1 MINSKT
7 TIVSVYFKESEM
19 LTSMPISSVFNK
31 LCEKRLEIDMS
42 FLGHRPK
49 KIVDFYDHLC
59 SMERHLRMSHKLGA
73 DVVYLNQAE
82 VETLTTNFSV
92 FKG

>member
-1 MINSKT
+1 
-7 TIVSVYFKESEM
+7 M
-19 LTSMPISSVFNK
+19 LTPLSMSAVFNK
-31 LCEKRLEIDMS
+31 LCDKKLEIENT
-42 FLGHRPK
+42 FPQHRPK
-49 KIVDFYDHLC
+49 RV
-59 SMERHLRMSHKLGA
+59 A

>member
-1 MINSKT
+1 
-7 TIVSVYFKESEM
+7 M
-19 LTSMPISSVFNK
+19 LTPMSISSVFNK
-31 LCEKRLEIDMS
+31 LCEKKFEIENA
-42 FLGHRPK
+42 FPEYRPK

-59 SMERHLRMSHKLGA
+59 SMEHHLRMSHKLGA

>member
-1 MINSKT
+1 
-7 TIVSVYFKESEM
+7 M
-19 LTSMPISSVFNK
+19 LTPLSMGVVFNK
-31 LCEKRLEIDMS
+31 LCEKKLEIENT
-42 FLGHRPK
+42 FPQHRPK
-49 KIVDFYDHLC
+49 RVADFYDHLC

-73 DVVYLNQAE
+73 DVVYLNPAE

>member
-1 MINSKT
+1 
-7 TIVSVYFKESEM
+7 M
-19 LTSMPISSVFNK
+19 LTPVSMSVVFNK
-31 LCEKRLEIDMS
+31 LCKKKLEIENT
-42 FLGHRPK
+42 FPQHRPK

-59 SMERHLRMSHKLGA
+59 SMERHLRMSQRLGA

>member
-1 MINSKT
+1 
-7 TIVSVYFKESEM
+7 M
-19 LTSMPISSVFNK
+19 LTPLSMSVVFNK
-31 LCEKRLEIDMS
+31 LCEKKLEIENTFPQHS
-42 FLGHRPK
+42 PK
-49 KIVDFYDHLC
+49 RVADFYDHLC

>member
-1 MINSKT
+1 
-7 TIVSVYFKESEM
+7 M
-19 LTSMPISSVFNK
+19 LTPLPISAVFNK
-31 LCEKRLEIDMS
+31 LCEQKLQIEHLFLE
-42 FLGHRPK
+42 HRSK

-82 VETLTTNFSV
+82 VETLTTNFSM